1 MEKPA
6 LAGYNSAMEFLGRAT
21 ALAVIFLVYWA
32 FGLWG
37 LIVALALILWFQI
50 EYKQRHG
57 HWLGD

>member
-1 MEKPA
+1 ME
-6 LAGYNSAMEFLGRAT
+6 LLGRAT

-32 FGLWG
+32 YGLPG
-37 LIVALALILWFQI
+37 LIVALGLILWFHI

>member
-1 MEKPA
+1 ME
-6 LAGYNSAMEFLGRAT
+6 LLGRAT

-32 FGLWG
+32 FGLPG
-37 LIVALALILWFQI
+37 LIVALGLILWFQI